1 MLPIYDEN
9 PTKGFIFVT
18 HWLILINGA
27 VFLWQMTSALGFE
40 ANIFT
45 FGFIPARFFEAP
57 QISADAGLI
66 WPLTIVSSM
75 FMHGGIGHILGNMLF
90 LWIFGNNVE
99 DALGTFK
106 FIVFYLACGAAAALA
121 QGWIDPTS
129 TIPLV
134 GASGA
139 ISGVLGSYLLLYPV
153 KRVHVIIPA
162 IIIFY
167 RMIVPAYFL
176 LLIYFAMQV
185 AFAFLSDTSGGGVAF
200 WAHIGGFIA
209 GVILTPLLKKPN
221 FPLFDTSPN

>member
-18 HWLILINGA
+18 HWFILINAA
-27 VFLWQMTSALGFE
+27 VFLWQLAGNLDFETS
-40 ANIFT
+40 IYT
-45 FGFIPARFFEAP
+45 FGFIPARFFEMSQPATE
-57 QISADAGLI
+57 AGLI
-66 WPLTIVSSM
+66 WPFTIVSSM

-99 DALGTFK
+99 DALGTVR
-106 FIVFYLACGAAAALA
+106 FILFYLACGAAAALA
-121 QGWIDPTS
+121 QAWINPTS
-129 TIPLV
+129 TIPMV

-139 ISGVLGSYLLLYPV
+139 ISGVLGSYLLLYPL

-162 IIIFY
+162 IVIFY

-200 WAHIGGFIA
+200 WAHIGGFVA
-209 GVILTPLLKKPN
+209 GVILTPLLKKPS